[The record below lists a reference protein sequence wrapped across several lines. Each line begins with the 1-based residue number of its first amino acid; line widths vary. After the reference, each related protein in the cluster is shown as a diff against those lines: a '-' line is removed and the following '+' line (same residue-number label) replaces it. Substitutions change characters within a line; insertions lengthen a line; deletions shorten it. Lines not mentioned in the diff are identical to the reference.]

1 MIVYHSRVT
10 AWRFV
15 VLPYIILYR
24 GCYLLFIAM
33 RFLNKYS
40 NPIKQFLEQKKKNI
54 LFKKYNVKYNVRN
67 GSCHLKKFST
77 FLLTFLISN
86 LTVCYAP
93 KYLILFLVLNFI
105 PKLSSYQMA
114 FKWVQNNSIFLDS
127 IVNFKK
133 NKILHRTFHLKNASD
148 SDKN

>member
-40 NPIKQFLEQKKKNI
+40 TPIKQFLEQKKE
-54 LFKKYNVKYNVRN
+54 Y
-67 GSCHLKKFST
+67 
-77 FLLTFLISN
+77 
-86 LTVCYAP
+86 
-93 KYLILFLVLNFI
+93 FI
-105 PKLSSYQMA
+105 QEIQCQIQCQ
-114 FKWVQNNSIFLDS
+114 KW
-127 IVNFKK
+127 
-133 NKILHRTFHLKNASD
+133 
-148 SDKN
+148 